1 MTAPRFMVRW
11 TYLRPLDRPD
21 GFGETVLRVLRA
33 TDPTLRGWRADQ
45 TPESVAAY
53 YRMGV
58 GPATSWM
65 IRPDAPPSLPPDSLP
80 PGRVAPWG
88 PWREVPLS
96 EVIGPAIADHAA
108 ALAVT
113 SDELREAEPLELL
126 ALVAELWTQIVRYDP
141 EGLPAAWVHG
151 LARKVAVGS
160 DGATAPSD
168 QVDGLTRALMRE
180 LPKLR
185 DALELTP
192 EGVARRGW
200 TEEDG
205 ALWLDR
211 AMVDVD
217 RRRFGD
223 QAVATDGGPER
234 WRQHQAGKATPA
246 DVLRRWLDPD
256 HDGPIPGP
264 VVSTVARLVWG
275 EVREKLERE
284 RAELE
289 RLRRPVALAVGVLE
303 LVSAPLRAT
312 GIDRA
317 TDGREWLTRARA
329 NAPAELLAVW
339 QHPTVAVQDAGRLLA
354 LARDGVRGLVTV
366 NGPRLVYWLARE
378 AWLQIQ
384 RGGDAAPLVFEGGA
398 GGNAWATLAREVG
411 APDDREGARAMGAI
425 VAALGATL
433 LALDTKEGRQEGN
446 LLTYH
451 YRQAGHGRGSV
462 SRLELTPG
470 WPFKLNA
477 AELRGKE
484 AAVSA
489 LAPLPPLTGNL
500 PPMPGTL
507 RRNDHAAGARLWL
520 AVLAELARQNQPI
533 SAGDGAHLPG
543 SRLAALAVELG
554 VKRPEPLVLGS
565 GVLEL
570 WTRDGEHGPALLER
584 VGEDRYHLGPAFPE
598 ERRLLEEGG
607 RHREGQAE
615 RGEIATRK
623 RAAKAAKAA
632 QHREKR
638 KGNT

>member
-1 MTAPRFMVRW
+1 MTTPRNPPRFSVQSWQDERRVTDSGVRLVICRFIDREKGGHMVRRHVNGNVMLGSPGVAEANPGKDGDGW
-11 TYLRPLDRPD
+11 GPWEPWDPSNFTDQAGLRHWQAIASQPATRADLEAAEPLD
-21 GFGETVLRVLRA
+21 LL
-33 TDPTLRGWRADQ
+33 LL
-45 TPESVAAY
+45 VAALWNA
-53 YRMGV
+53 MLTG
-58 GPATSWM
+58 A
-65 IRPDAPPSLPPDSLP
+65 DAPV
-80 PGRVAPWG
+80 VAPWIEGQALTTIRADGARPAWLDEATALDALRRPLRTALVKLGEALGVGELEHDASAWVERGWTAEDGAWWLSSRADAWFRARWGEDAAPAEASRDDWAAFNAGQADAWSLVRSWSDPEQTG
-88 PWREVPLS
+88 PIPSPLVAWLAGELWAREV
-96 EVIGPAIADHAA
+96 
-108 ALAVT
+108 
-113 SDELREAEPLELL
+113 
-126 ALVAELWTQIVRYDP
+126 
-141 EGLPAAWVHG
+141 
-151 LARKVAVGS
+151 
-160 DGATAPSD
+160 
-168 QVDGLTRALMRE
+168 
-180 LPKLR
+180 LPKL
-185 DALELTP
+185 EI
-192 EGVARRGW
+192 
-200 TEEDG
+200 
-205 ALWLDR
+205 
-211 AMVDVD
+211 
-217 RRRFGD
+217 
-223 QAVATDGGPER
+223 Q
-234 WRQHQAGKATPA
+234 
-246 DVLRRWLDPD
+246 
-256 HDGPIPGP
+256 
-264 VVSTVARLVWG
+264 
-275 EVREKLERE
+275 
-284 RAELE
+284 
-289 RLRRPVALAVGVLE
+289 RRPVAMPVGVLE